1 MPSSK
6 CAKASHKTTGLNKAS
21 AKPETYD
28 RAVPIARCPRC
39 RAEDISADAHPTR
52 LLQNGQT
59 VPVFVC
65 RNCFRPAEL
74 EFQIA
79 CEANEIPHRPLA
91 IRESLRLLRDF
102 YRDRQAA
109 SPDDP
114 RIAAALADVERR
126 LSIEPVARA
135 PKLDA

>member
-1 MPSSK
+1 MR
-6 CAKASHKTTGLNKAS
+6 A
-21 AKPETYD
+21 TYD

-52 LLQNGQT
+52 LLQNGET
-59 VPVFVC
+59 TPVFVC

-79 CEANEIPHRPLA
+79 CEANQIPYRPLA
-91 IRESLRLLRDF
+91 IRESLRLLRGF

-114 RIAAALADVERR
+114 RVAEALADIERR
-126 LSIEPVARA
+126 LSIGAVGRT

>member
-1 MPSSK
+1 M
-6 CAKASHKTTGLNKAS
+6 
-21 AKPETYD
+21 
-28 RAVPIARCPRC
+28 
-39 RAEDISADAHPTR
+39 
-52 LLQNGQT
+52 
-59 VPVFVC
+59 PVFVC

-79 CEANEIPHRPLA
+79 CEANQIPYRPLA

-102 YRDRQAA
+102 YRERQAA

-114 RIAAALADVERR
+114 RVAGVLADIERR
-126 LSIEPVARA
+126 LSIGAVERA

>member
-1 MPSSK
+1 MR
-6 CAKASHKTTGLNKAS
+6 A
-21 AKPETYD
+21 TYD

-52 LLQNGQT
+52 LLQNGET
-59 VPVFVC
+59 TPVFVC

-79 CEANEIPHRPLA
+79 CEANQIPYRPLA

-114 RIAAALADVERR
+114 RVAEALADIERR
-126 LSIEPVARA
+126 LSIGAVGRT

>member
-1 MPSSK
+1 M
-6 CAKASHKTTGLNKAS
+6 TTAQYEAT

-59 VPVFVC
+59 TPVFVC

-79 CEANEIPHRPLA
+79 CEANEIPYRPLA

-114 RIAAALADVERR
+114 HVAGALADIERR
-126 LSIEPVARA
+126 LSIEPVGRA
-135 PKLDA
+135 SKLDA

>member
-1 MPSSK
+1 MCEVSAQNDDSP
-6 CAKASHKTTGLNKAS
+6 NKAS
-21 AKPETYD
+21 ARPATYD
-28 RAVPIARCPRC
+28 RAVPIARCLRC

-79 CEANEIPHRPLA
+79 CEANQIPYRPLA

-102 YRDRQAA
+102 YRARHAA

-114 RIAAALADVERR
+114 YVAGALADIERR
-126 LSIEPVARA
+126 LSIEPVGRA

>member
-1 MPSSK
+1 M
-6 CAKASHKTTGLNKAS
+6 CEAFAQRDDGSHKAS
-21 AKPETYD
+21 ANQATYD
-28 RAVPIARCPRC
+28 RWVLIARCPRC

-65 RNCFRPAEL
+65 RNCFRPSEL

-79 CEANEIPHRPLA
+79 CEANQIPYRPLA

-102 YRDRQAA
+102 YRDRHSA
-109 SPDDP
+109 SPNDP
-114 RIAAALADVERR
+114 HVAGALADIERR
-126 LSIEPVARA
+126 LSIEPVGRA

>member
-1 MPSSK
+1 M
-6 CAKASHKTTGLNKAS
+6 
-21 AKPETYD
+21 
-28 RAVPIARCPRC
+28 PIARCPRC

-52 LLQNGQT
+52 LLHTGQI

-65 RNCFRPAEL
+65 RNCFRAAEL

-79 CEANEIPHRPLA
+79 CEANGIPYQRLA

-102 YRDRQAA
+102 YRDRRGV

-114 RIAAALADVERR
+114 RIGEALEDIERR
-126 LSIEPVARA
+126 LSIEPVERA